1 MCKVLELNGKTEI
14 LSFYSV
20 ILMFKPHFPAFPFC
34 FGYYLTKFV
43 PRLFLE
49 SDIALIFSSGKQFL
63 DNYLATS
70 PPFSLTPL
78 TTFHSFSADAMKTQS
93 DSNIW
98 LLKYKSDKFR

>member
-34 FGYYLTKFV
+34 FGYYLMKFV

-49 SDIALIFSSGKQFL
+49 LDIALIFSRGKQFL
-63 DNYLATS
+63 DNYLRHKPS
-70 PPFSLTPL
+70 RHLLTG
-78 TTFHSFSADAMKTQS
+78 KTQ
-93 DSNIW
+93 
-98 LLKYKSDKFR
+98 

>member
-34 FGYYLTKFV
+34 FGYYLMKFV

-49 SDIALIFSSGKQFL
+49 LDIALIFSRGKQFL
-63 DNYLATS
+63 DNYIKKNL
-70 PPFSLTPL
+70 L
-78 TTFHSFSADAMKTQS
+78 SALYPDHG
-93 DSNIW
+93 
-98 LLKYKSDKFR
+98 

>member
-63 DNYLATS
+63 DKPLVLK
-70 PPFSLTPL
+70 SLCHNSYREIPVV
-78 TTFHSFSADAMKTQS
+78 
-93 DSNIW
+93 N
-98 LLKYKSDKFR
+98 

>member
-63 DNYLATS
+63 DKS
-70 PPFSLTPL
+70 ICFPFTCAWSTLPSKL
-78 TTFHSFSADAMKTQS
+78 
-93 DSNIW
+93 
-98 LLKYKSDKFR
+98 

>member
-63 DNYLATS
+63 DNSFCPLKTDKSLFSHKFNGFFTS
-70 PPFSLTPL
+70 HVFNIKSENKHVRQ
-78 TTFHSFSADAMKTQS
+78 TFF
-93 DSNIW
+93 
-98 LLKYKSDKFR
+98 

>member
-34 FGYYLTKFV
+34 FGYYLMKFV

-49 SDIALIFSSGKQFL
+49 LDIALIFSRGKQFL
-63 DNYLATS
+63 DKYS
-70 PPFSLTPL
+70 EVL
-78 TTFHSFSADAMKTQS
+78 TTFLEHTNFT
-93 DSNIW
+93 
-98 LLKYKSDKFR
+98 

>member
-63 DNYLATS
+63 DNCLRH
-70 PPFSLTPL
+70 PDLQ
-78 TTFHSFSADAMKTQS
+78 DACPEQK
-93 DSNIW
+93 
-98 LLKYKSDKFR
+98 

>member
-49 SDIALIFSSGKQFL
+49 SDIALIFSSGEQFL
-63 DNYLATS
+63 DKSIGSLFMDASLWRSSMSSHHLRCLLHCANIIIKLFS
-70 PPFSLTPL
+70 P
-78 TTFHSFSADAMKTQS
+78 D
-93 DSNIW
+93 
-98 LLKYKSDKFR
+98 

>member
-34 FGYYLTKFV
+34 FGYYLMKFV

-49 SDIALIFSSGKQFL
+49 LDIALIFSSDKQFL
-63 DNYLATS
+63 DTVFATQTIK
-70 PPFSLTPL
+70 LL
-78 TTFHSFSADAMKTQS
+78 VSA
-93 DSNIW
+93 
-98 LLKYKSDKFR
+98 LH

>member
-34 FGYYLTKFV
+34 FGYYLMKFV

-49 SDIALIFSSGKQFL
+49 LDIALIFSRGKQFL
-63 DNYLATS
+63 DK
-70 PPFSLTPL
+70 PFAIL
-78 TTFHSFSADAMKTQS
+78 TFHLEDYNRILKTEWH
-93 DSNIW
+93 NIQN
-98 LLKYKSDKFR
+98 L

>member
-63 DNYLATS
+63 DNYPRHQNNQDTILWCGFQLIVICGFIDLRVDIKS
-70 PPFSLTPL
+70 SW
-78 TTFHSFSADAMKTQS
+78 SFGE
-93 DSNIW
+93 I
-98 LLKYKSDKFR
+98 

>member
-49 SDIALIFSSGKQFL
+49 LYIALIFSGDKQFL
-63 DNYLATS
+63 DNYIKKIL
-70 PPFSLTPL
+70 L
-78 TTFHSFSADAMKTQS
+78 SALYPDHG
-93 DSNIW
+93 
-98 LLKYKSDKFR
+98 

>member
-63 DNYLATS
+63 DKCSVVL
-70 PPFSLTPL
+70 PPLHRT
-78 TTFHSFSADAMKTQS
+78 DIKV
-93 DSNIW
+93 
-98 LLKYKSDKFR
+98 

>member
-49 SDIALIFSSGKQFL
+49 SDIALIFSSVKQFL
-63 DNYLATS
+63 DKYSEVLSTFLETHQFHLNYGNSRLI
-70 PPFSLTPL
+70 FLY
-78 TTFHSFSADAMKTQS
+78 
-93 DSNIW
+93 
-98 LLKYKSDKFR
+98 LLSVYIK